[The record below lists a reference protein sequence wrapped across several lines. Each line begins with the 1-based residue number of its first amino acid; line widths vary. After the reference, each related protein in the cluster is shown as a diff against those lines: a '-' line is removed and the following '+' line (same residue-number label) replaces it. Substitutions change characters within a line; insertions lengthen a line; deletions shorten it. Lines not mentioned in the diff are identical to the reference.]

1 MHGLKTF
8 LKRYFGKT
16 IGELRFKDWF
26 CSRLFHAK
34 IIPNPTLPDAC
45 LACHLCPKN
54 GNCPKPVNCQH
65 KLHVHYPAPAAA
77 SALDPL
83 WVSERLPWS
92 YHHTPGTQ
100 PLPSP
105 AAPFR
110 PSPQR
115 AARPGRRGS
124 CGPAGR
130 RAALTWPSP
139 RCEPER
145 EKKKGKRGEW
155 GAAAPRGAGRGRGR
169 GPALTMAPP
178 LPRCRPPASRSP
190 LRSAPEAAAARPE
203 AEASAGRAGP
213 RGPGLCRAAPA
224 RHGLRPPPC
233 PPHPVWG
240 AEGARRCGPWASRRH
255 IARLKT
261 ARLPCCFAP
270 TQNWDYVKA

>member
-1 MHGLKTF
+1 M
-8 LKRYFGKT
+8 
-16 IGELRFKDWF
+16 
-26 CSRLFHAK
+26 
-34 IIPNPTLPDAC
+34 IPNATLPDTC
-45 LACHLCPKN
+45 QLCAKH

-145 EKKKGKRGEW
+145 EKKKRKEVSEGRRRPGERGGE
-155 GAAAPRGAGRGRGR
+155 GAGAPRSPWR
-169 GPALTMAPP
+169 
-178 LPRCRPPASRSP
+178 RCRPPASRSP

-224 RHGLRPPPC
+224 RHGLRPPPPLPA
-233 PPHPVWG
+233 PPSV
-240 AEGARRCGPWASRRH
+240 RR
-255 IARLKT
+255 
-261 ARLPCCFAP
+261 
-270 TQNWDYVKA
+270 